1 VLNLLIIGMVGAFI
15 AGYAG
20 RAILR
25 SKSRRKLTQ
34 ALDYQDASQ
43 ARLALDALRQPGG
56 ALPPALRGAEVRVL
70 ILEER
75 IEEAKTSLETL
86 LATQMTPTEQIR
98 ARADLA
104 WLLARLEQP
113 AAATETAQSVLAS
126 TVADAECLEVAGLA
140 LLIAG
145 QAQTAIDA
153 LRRALD

>member
-1 VLNLLIIGMVGAFI
+1 
-15 AGYAG
+15 
-20 RAILR
+20 
-25 SKSRRKLTQ
+25 
-34 ALDYQDASQ
+34 
-43 ARLALDALRQPGG
+43 
-56 ALPPALRGAEVRVL
+56 
-70 ILEER
+70 
-75 IEEAKTSLETL
+75 
-86 LATQMTPTEQIR
+86 ATQMTPTEQIR

-153 LRRALD
+153 LRRALDGSKGAQAAARAFHLGEALLVAGRWDEAATAFERCGREDPRSLFAPRAQERLSQLAQQRPYR